1 MRKHVKKMMTGLF
14 IVGPLGATIWVI
26 VFVGKLAGQFG
37 QNILETAHLT
47 DKVKE
52 GWQPLASWVGV
63 LAVLLFIYLVGVL
76 ADFWMFGRFFKWVDQ
91 MLSSLPGIKTVY
103 ESVRDLMKLF
113 GHSPGTRRGRPV
125 LFKPQG
131 SSFEMLGIVTNEK
144 PRVCVNGDERVVV
157 FLPMGYMIGGPT
169 VLARPCDLTP
179 LDMSVETAMKIAITA
194 HITDEEPNT
203 IEKPDEDAEA

>member
-26 VFVGKLAGQFG
+26 VVVGQFAGKLGRGVFG
-37 QNILETAHLT
+37 ITQLPVES
-47 DKVKE
+47 KWE
-52 GWQPLASWVGV
+52 PLASALGV
-63 LAVLLFIYLVGVL
+63 VAVLIFIYLVGVM
-76 ADFWMFGRFFKWVDQ
+76 ADFWMFGRFFNWVDE

-113 GHSPGTRRGRPV
+113 GQSSGRRRGRPV
-125 LFKPQG
+125 LFKPEG
-131 SSFEMLGIVTNEK
+131 SSYAMLGIVTNENPK
-144 PRVCVNGDERVVV
+144 VCVGGEKRVVV

-179 LDMSVETAMKIAITA
+179 LDMSVESAMKLAITA
-194 HITDEEPNT
+194 HITDDDSTNKMIDEPG
-203 IEKPDEDAEA
+203 KPESE